1 MTRPPWSS
9 ANPIPIL
16 NIKTI
21 IVIFCRQL
29 LEFLFYFIIIIT
41 IIIIFIFIIIIII
54 IIIIDIIHIL

>member
-29 LEFLFYFIIIIT
+29 LEFLFYFIVIIT
-41 IIIIFIFIIIIII
+41 IIIITVIV
-54 IIIIDIIHIL
+54 IIIDIIPIL